1 MVVSLVGVIGWVVS
15 VLTSVSSHLLGSIA
29 SPQLRSCVSMV
40 SESTPQPTVLVVDFG
55 AQYAQLIARRVREAQ
70 VYSEIV
76 PHRITAKEVR
86 QRKPIGIILSGGPAS
101 VHVEG
106 APLLDPEIYELGIPI
121 LGICYGCQLIA
132 QQLGGEVARG
142 GRGEYGR
149 TTLQRIAGSTSQL
162 HHDSIPAELN
172 VWMSHF
178 DAVSVLP
185 SGFVATASTPDAP
198 MAVIE
203 SPTRKIWGVQYHPEV
218 GHTER
223 GQDVLEQFLHQL
235 VGAER
240 SWTMSSIVDDQVAA
254 IRELVGSERVICGL
268 SGGVDSAVAAALVHR
283 AIGNQLTC
291 IYVDIGLMRKNESAQ
306 VVETF
311 KRNMGIELIHVDAGA
326 RFFEKLK
333 GITEPEAKRKAIGET
348 FVRIFEE
355 HTGGIT
361 DAKFLVQGT
370 LYPDVI
376 ESGGVDGTASVI
388 KSHHNVGGLPDDM
401 TLKLCEPLRTLFKDE
416 VRKVGT
422 ELGLPD
428 EIVWRQPFP
437 GPGLGV
443 RIIGEVTP
451 DKVAILQEAD
461 AIVREEV
468 KLAGLEREI
477 WQAFAVL
484 ADIRSVGVMGDER
497 TYGRPII
504 IRAVT
509 SEDAMTADWARLPYE
524 LLEKMSSRIINEVKG
539 INRVVYDVT
548 SKPPGTI
555 EWE

>member
-142 GRGEYGR
+142 GPGEYGR

-203 SPTRKIWGVQYHPEV
+203 SPTRRIWGVQYHPEV

-223 GQDVLEQFLHQL
+223 GQEVLEQFLHQL

>member
-1 MVVSLVGVIGWVVS
+1 MSR
-15 VLTSVSSHLLGSIA
+15 
-29 SPQLRSCVSMV
+29 P
-40 SESTPQPTVLVVDFG
+40 EQPTILVVDFG

-76 PHRITAKEVR
+76 PHSISAQQVR
-86 QRKPIGIILSGGPAS
+86 DAKPIGIILSGGPAS

-106 APLLDPEIYELGIPI
+106 APLLDPAIYDLGVPI
-121 LGICYGCQLIA
+121 LGICYGAQLIA
-132 QQLGGEVARG
+132 QQLGGTVSRG

-149 TTLQRIAGSTSQL
+149 TTLTRTSGVTSSVLPVSLGAQGF
-162 HHDSIPAELN
+162 

-185 SGFVATASTPDAP
+185 PGFVATASTPDAP

-203 SPTRKIWGVQYHPEV
+203 NNGRRIWGVQYHPEV
-218 GHTER
+218 VHSEC
-223 GQDVLEQFLHQL
+223 GQDLLERFIHEL
-235 VGAER
+235 VGAPR
-240 SWTMSSIVDDQVAA
+240 SWTMSSIVDEQVAA
-254 IRELVGSERVICGL
+254 IRAQVGDQRAICGL
-268 SGGVDSAVAAALVHR
+268 SGGVDSAVAAALVHK
-283 AIGNQLTC
+283 AIGKQLTC
-291 IYVDIGLMRKNESAQ
+291 VYVDTGLMRKNESAQ

-311 KRNMGIELIHVDAGA
+311 KRNMGIELVHVDAGS
-326 RFFEKLK
+326 RFFEKLR
-333 GITEPEAKRKAIGET
+333 GVTEPEAKRKAIGEL

-376 ESGGVDGTASVI
+376 ESGGVDGKASVI
-388 KSHHNVGGLPDDM
+388 KSHHNVGGLPEDM
-401 TLKLCEPLRTLFKDE
+401 TLELCEPLRALFKDE
-416 VRKVGT
+416 VRKLGS

-451 DKVAILQEAD
+451 ERVALLQDAD
-461 AIVREEV
+461 AIVREEIR
-468 KLAGLEREI
+468 LAGLEREI

-497 TYGRPII
+497 TYGHPII

-509 SEDAMTADWARLPYE
+509 SEDAMTADWARLPYD
-524 LLEKMSSRIINEVKG
+524 LLERMSSRIINEVKG
-539 INRVVYDVT
+539 VNRVAYDIT